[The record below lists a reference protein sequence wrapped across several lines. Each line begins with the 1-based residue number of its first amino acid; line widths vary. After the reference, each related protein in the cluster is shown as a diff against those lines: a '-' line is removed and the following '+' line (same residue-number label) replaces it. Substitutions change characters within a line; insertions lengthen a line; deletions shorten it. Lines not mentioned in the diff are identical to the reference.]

1 MSDLVSR
8 NDPVGDGPVGNGLL
22 GHGPVGLGAA
32 VRAADLR
39 IEAAVAEIEAALVEI
54 DDAFPEVG
62 ARIRMNIARRF
73 ESRSTAGPA
82 PTTVRSSIVSPQ
94 ADVVGASSIDGIAHG
109 RLYGVISNDICAYL
123 SDEPNGLS
131 VDDLHQFLDISGIDV
146 KRTTLIKY
154 LRRMAE
160 TALIRTRSRGLYVLN
175 EASTAGERA

>member
-1 MSDLVSR
+1 MGDAVSSK
-8 NDPVGDGPVGNGLL
+8 V
-22 GHGPVGLGAA
+22 PVGLGAV

-39 IEAAVAEIEAALVEI
+39 IEAAVAEIETALAEI
-54 DDAFPEVG
+54 DDAFPEVAG
-62 ARIRMNIARRF
+62 RIRLNIAARF
-73 ESRSTAGPA
+73 DVRSGTGPGPA
-82 PTTVRSSIVSPQ
+82 PLRPPTFSAQTDTI
-94 ADVVGASSIDGIAHG
+94 GASSADGIAHG

-175 EASTAGERA
+175 EGATAGERA